1 MTLVQFKKYLKRV
14 TKLVSGPNPYP
25 AGGFKVTIGEL
36 TKVKHASVKYI
47 GNGEYIAQVLTKEQ
61 DGTLA
66 DNEVKIFVR
75 DNIEQAVDE
84 GGTAT
89 YTIGEEVGA
98 VDLSGEKFL
107 IEAEGY

>member
-1 MTLVQFKKYLKRV
+1 MIVQFKKYLKRV
-14 TKLVSGPNPYP
+14 TKVVSGPNPYP

-36 TKVKHASVKYI
+36 TKVKHATVKYV
-47 GNGEYIAQVLTKEQ
+47 GNGEYIAQILTKEQ

-75 DNIEQAVDE
+75 ENIEQDVGG

-89 YTIGEEVGA
+89 YTIGGEGGG